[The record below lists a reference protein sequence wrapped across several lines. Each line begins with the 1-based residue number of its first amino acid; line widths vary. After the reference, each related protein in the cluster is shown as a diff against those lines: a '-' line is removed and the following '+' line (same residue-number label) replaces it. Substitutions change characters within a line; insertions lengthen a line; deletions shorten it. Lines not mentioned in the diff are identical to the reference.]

1 MLFLVEFRLFFL
13 FLLFSYNL
21 KISILYF
28 KMGRKTYIINIYQL
42 YLDLFETIYD
52 DIIILFIHLLIY
64 QVFFEYLLGTLF

>member
-1 MLFLVEFRLFFL
+1 
-13 FLLFSYNL
+13 
-21 KISILYF
+21 
-28 KMGRKTYIINIYQL
+28 MGRKTYIINIYQL